1 MRKNRFWLSLSFAF
15 VLLLTLVGTGFGLF
29 YVGDTDPV
37 SVDNI
42 GTRVDDIEENYILK
56 DAGVGQESYYDVY
69 FFCTPYAAQVDPSR
83 LIELAPGT
91 GGNGYDSAVRFYW
104 WDGGTAAQESQPS
117 QSNYGQNGWRKIRVY
132 RSISAEQFNNIGTPV
147 AGKGNMSA
155 ESGGA
160 TPYWDCDTQ
169 NGQDKYWPLDF
180 SGWTANRQAAS
191 NTINF
196 NSGAYNQGNFDY
208 VDAFSPLS
216 QIDSGNEDGSTAE
229 NNVIY
234 LYPIFTTGKDY
245 SRSADLD
252 NTLHQQPAMR
262 LSFSY
267 SNGYEGKGHYFF
279 SQDGEDNSAM
289 YTYKNLIVGKDDLG
303 KYSFEVTPMSWSS
316 QYELGWRGWEKT
328 DTVSMSGAWASTG
341 NYQLVD
347 MPGTYNISVRLY
359 NQAYNRKN
367 EDLDSFASTS
377 YKNASES
384 PESGVVVKKYVLT
397 NIDLSASTKSAIES
411 DGCDIIENGGD
422 TSEAPTPWEDAT
434 LSFGLPSNH
443 SGYSGFLCYI
453 QVERVYEFHLLGGP
467 YGTFNY
473 DETQYFYEGEI
484 GVTDTDTDAKTR
496 TFGLNNVYFDASE
509 RTFTDTY
516 VGVGDENRIGIFR
529 NNVFTIDFMNT
540 VWANNIQAF
549 TADELAAINS
559 YATNNTYHEEKPNYV
574 SIDENGILQKAVA
587 KINST
592 DTDYDYELSNVSNP
606 EAVRTLLK
614 ITETGFYNF
623 RIQVKFKSTASTTD
637 LESYVESIKIA
648 VSPVKSDYFVKIYR
662 NDSFDR
668 LYSDASGKNGFIDH
682 NDHNGTLSGRN
693 ELLYVANFNEFGSP
707 LSEMRFRSPGNADNP
722 DAWVPYEEI
731 LRTYPTIRDHV
742 TKNAVDPNMILE
754 KNYVFYVSN

>member
-42 GTRVDDIEENYILK
+42 GTRVDDIEENYILE
-56 DAGVGQESYYDVY
+56 DAGVNQDNYYDVY

-83 LIELAPGT
+83 LIELAPGR

-147 AGKGNMSA
+147 AGKGNKEVENTDDPASN
-155 ESGGA
+155 
-160 TPYWDCDTQ
+160 YWDCDI
-169 NGQDKYWPLDF
+169 QDGVTKYWPLDF

-216 QIDSGNEDGSTAE
+216 QIDSGTEDGSQKDD
-229 NNVIY
+229 NKIY
-234 LYPIFTTGKDY
+234 LYPIFTTGKNYNRTQDV
-245 SRSADLD
+245 SNESSFS
-252 NTLHQQPAMR
+252 QQPAIR
-262 LSFSY
+262 LSFSNP
-267 SNGYEGKGHYFF
+267 NGYKGAGHYFF
-279 SQDGEDNSAM
+279 AQEKEDNEAI
-289 YTYKNLIVGKDDLG
+289 YTYKNLTIEEESDLS
-303 KYSFEVTPMSWSS
+303 KYNLEVTPMKWASTYHFRGN
-316 QYELGWRGWEKT
+316 QETIGW
-328 DTVSMSGAWASTG
+328 SGAWASTG

-347 MPGTYNISVRLY
+347 LPGTYNITVRLY
-359 NQAYNRKN
+359 NQAYNKRY
-367 EDLDSFASTS
+367 EDLNTFASNS
-377 YKNASES
+377 FQSASS
-384 PESGVVVKKYVLT
+384 VQESGVVVKTYVLT
-397 NIDLSASTKSAIES
+397 NIDLNASTRSEIES
-411 DGCDIIENGGD
+411 KGCDVIINYGKEDGKNLTPSSWTDAYREWFIDHNQNG
-422 TSEAPTPWEDAT
+422 
-434 LSFGLPSNH
+434 N
-443 SGYSGFLCYI
+443 SGFLCYI

-484 GVTDTDTDAKTR
+484 GVTDTDAKTR

-516 VGVGDENRIGIFR
+516 VGVGDENRIGTFR

-540 VWANNIQAF
+540 VWANNIQPF

-559 YATNNTYHEEKPNYV
+559 YANNVYQEQDPNYV
-574 SIDENGILQKAVA
+574 SIDDENESALLQTAVA
-587 KINST
+587 KINPN
-592 DTDYDYELSNVSNP
+592 DTDYDYQLSNVSRP

-614 ITETGFYNF
+614 ITETGYYNF
-623 RIQVKFKSTASTTD
+623 RIQVKFKSTTSTSN
-637 LESYVESIKIA
+637 LESYVDSIKIA

-662 NDSFDR
+662 NDNFGR
-668 LYSDASGKNGFIDH
+668 LYSDASGDHGFI
-682 NDHNGTLSGRN
+682 NHNGTLPSGN
-693 ELLYVANFNEFGSP
+693 ELLYTATFDEFGSP
-707 LSEMRFRSPGNADNP
+707 LSQIPFNSADNLETNKP
-722 DAWVPYEEI
+722 FDSI
-731 LRTYPTIRDHV
+731 LAEYGQIYDHV
-742 TKNAVDPNMILE
+742 THNLVDRNMIIE
-754 KNYVFYVSN
+754 KNCVFFVNQS

>member
-83 LIELAPGT
+83 LIELAPGS
-91 GGNGYDSAVRFYW
+91 GGNGYPSNVDYYW
-104 WDGGTAAQESQPS
+104 WDGDVSSAQERQSSQ
-117 QSNYGQNGWRKIRVY
+117 NNGWRKIRVY
-132 RSISAEQFNNIGTPV
+132 RSISVDQFDNIGTPV
-147 AGKGNMSA
+147 AGSDYYGWDSDT
-155 ESGGA
+155 SG
-160 TPYWDCDTQ
+160 
-169 NGQDKYWPLDF
+169 WPLDF
-180 SGWTANRQAAS
+180 SGWTANRSAAADII
-191 NTINF
+191 NTSSAN
-196 NSGAYNQGNFDY
+196 YNQGNFDY

-216 QIDSGNEDGSTAE
+216 QIDSGNVDGSGAN
-229 NNVIY
+229 NNVVF
-234 LYPIFTTGKDY
+234 LYPIFTTCKNYNKNNSEGKD
-245 SRSADLD
+245 LD
-252 NTLHQQPAMR
+252 SSSPQQPPVR
-262 LSFSY
+262 LMFSNP
-267 SNGYEGKGHYFF
+267 SGYEGEGHYFL
-279 SQDGEDNSAM
+279 SQEGQNNDSV
-289 YTYKNLIVGKDDLG
+289 YSYKNLTIGEDDLD
-303 KYSFEVTPMSWSS
+303 KFRLEVSTMKWTTRASFGGWSSSHEIEWTSSWSS
-316 QYELGWRGWEKT
+316 
-328 DTVSMSGAWASTG
+328 TG
-341 NYQLVD
+341 QTKLVD
-347 MPGTYNISVRLY
+347 LPGTYNISVRLY
-359 NQAYNRKN
+359 NQPYDKN
-367 EDLDSFASTS
+367 EDSLNS
-377 YKNASES
+377 YALSKYNEARE
-384 PESGVVVKKYVLT
+384 EDDFGVVVKELVLT
-397 NIDLSASTKSAIES
+397 NIDLTQETIGQMAR
-411 DGCDIIENGGD
+411 DGVAVTIDYGTTSQPGVKEKAPKAWVSSRGLRDGDINGI
-422 TSEAPTPWEDAT
+422 
-434 LSFGLPSNH
+434 
-443 SGYSGFLCYI
+443 SGFLCYI

-484 GVTDTDTDAKTR
+484 GVTDTDPKTR

-516 VGVGDENRIGIFR
+516 VGVGDENRIGTFR

-549 TADELAAINS
+549 TADELAEINS
-559 YATNNTYHEEKPNYV
+559 YATNTYHEEKPNYV

-623 RIQVKFKSTASTTD
+623 RIQVKFKSTTSTSN

-662 NDSFDR
+662 NNSFDR

-682 NDHNGTLSGRN
+682 NGTLSSGN

-707 LSEMRFRSPGNADNP
+707 LSEMDFRSPDSPGTS
-722 DAWVPYEEI
+722 VSYESI
-731 LRTYPTIRDHV
+731 LRTYRTIRDHV
-742 TKNAVDPNMILE
+742 TQNAVDPNMILE

>member
-42 GTRVDDIEENYILK
+42 GTRVDDIEENYILE
-56 DAGVGQESYYDVY
+56 DAGVNQDNYYDVY

-132 RSISAEQFNNIGTPV
+132 RSISVEQFNNIGTPV
-147 AGKGNMSA
+147 AGKGNMLVANTNDPASN
-155 ESGGA
+155 
-160 TPYWDCDTQ
+160 YWDCDTQ
-169 NGQDKYWPLDF
+169 NGATKYWPLDF

-252 NTLHQQPAMR
+252 DNLHQQPSMR
-262 LSFSY
+262 LSFSNP
-267 SNGYEGKGHYFF
+267 NGYEGKGHYFF
-279 SQDGEDNSAM
+279 SQDGEDNSAI
-289 YTYKNLIVGKDDLG
+289 YTYKNLIVDEEDLG

-316 QYELGWRGWEKT
+316 QYEFGWGWEKT

-347 MPGTYNISVRLY
+347 MAGTYNISVRLY

-367 EDLDSFASTS
+367 ESLDSFASDS
-377 YKNASES
+377 YKSASES
-384 PESGVVVKKYVLT
+384 PESGVVVKTYILT
-397 NIDLSASTKSAIES
+397 NIDLSTSTKSKIES
-411 DGCDIIENGGD
+411 DGCDIIINYGNGGG
-422 TSEAPTPWEDAT
+422 TSKAPTPWQDAT
-434 LSFGLPSNH
+434 HNIVSSSNH

-484 GVTDTDTDAKTR
+484 GVTDTDPKTR

-516 VGVGDENRIGIFR
+516 VGVGDENRIGTFR

-549 TADELAAINS
+549 TDDELAAINS
-559 YATNNTYHEEKPNYV
+559 HATNTYHEENPNYV

-592 DTDYDYELSNVSNP
+592 DTDYDYELSNVNSP

-614 ITETGFYNF
+614 INQTGFYNF

-682 NDHNGTLSGRN
+682 NGTLSSGN

-707 LSEMRFRSPGNADNP
+707 LSEMDFRSPDSPGTS
-722 DAWVPYEEI
+722 VSYESI
-731 LRTYPTIRDHV
+731 LRTYRTIRDHV

>member
-91 GGNGYDSAVRFYW
+91 GGNGYPSNVDYYW
-104 WDGGTAAQESQPS
+104 WDGDVSSAQER
-117 QSNYGQNGWRKIRVY
+117 QSSFNSHYQNNGWRKIRVY
-132 RSISAEQFNNIGTPV
+132 RSISVEQFNNIGTPV
-147 AGKGNMSA
+147 AGNDSYG
-155 ESGGA
+155 
-160 TPYWDCDTQ
+160 WDSDSTR
-169 NGQDKYWPLDF
+169 WPLDF

-245 SRSADLD
+245 SRGSNL
-252 NTLHQQPAMR
+252 NGVHQQASIR
-262 LSFSY
+262 LAFSNP
-267 SNGYEGKGHYFF
+267 NGYEDDGHYFF
-279 SQDGEDNSAM
+279 SQEGEDNKAT
-289 YTYKNLIVGKDDLG
+289 YTYKNLIVDEANLT
-303 KYSFEVTPMSWSS
+303 KYSLEVTPMAWASD
-316 QYELGWRGWEKT
+316 YNRNGNTETVGW
-328 DTVSMSGAWASTG
+328 SGAWASTG
-341 NYQLVD
+341 DYQIVD
-347 MPGTYNISVRLY
+347 MPGTYNITVRLY
-359 NQAYNRKN
+359 NQAYNT
-367 EDLDSFASTS
+367 EEEVLDDFAIESYTS
-377 YKNASES
+377 ALKSQEN
-384 PESGVVVKKYVLT
+384 GVVVKTYVLT
-397 NIDLSASTKSAIES
+397 NIELSPSTKSEIES
-411 DGCDIIENGGD
+411 DGCDIIISCGEDKG
-422 TSEAPTPWEDAT
+422 EVATPSSWKDAYHE
-434 LSFGLPSNH
+434 SSWLPPWGIDHNQN
-443 SGYSGFLCYI
+443 GYSGFFCYI

-484 GVTDTDTDAKTR
+484 GVTDTDAKTR

-516 VGVGDENRIGIFR
+516 VGVGDENRIGTFR

-559 YATNNTYHEEKPNYV
+559 YATNTYHEENPNYV
-574 SIDENGILQKAVA
+574 SIDENGLLQKAVA

>member
-83 LIELAPGT
+83 LIELAPGS
-91 GGNGYDSAVRFYW
+91 GGNGYPSNVDYYW
-104 WDGGTAAQESQPS
+104 WDGDVSSAQER
-117 QSNYGQNGWRKIRVY
+117 QSPFNSHYQNNGWRKIRVY
-132 RSISAEQFNNIGTPV
+132 RSISVDQFDNIGTPV
-147 AGKGNMSA
+147 AGSDYYGWDSDT
-155 ESGGA
+155 SG
-160 TPYWDCDTQ
+160 
-169 NGQDKYWPLDF
+169 WPLDF
-180 SGWTANRQAAS
+180 SGWTANRSAAADII
-191 NTINF
+191 NTSSAN
-196 NSGAYNQGNFDY
+196 YNQGNFDY

-216 QIDSGNEDGSTAE
+216 QIDSGNVDGSGAN
-229 NNVIY
+229 NNVVF
-234 LYPIFTTGKDY
+234 LYPIFTTCKNYNKNNSEGKD
-245 SRSADLD
+245 LD
-252 NTLHQQPAMR
+252 SSSPQQPPVR
-262 LSFSY
+262 LMFSNP
-267 SNGYEGKGHYFF
+267 SGYEGEGHYFL
-279 SQDGEDNSAM
+279 SQEGQNNDSV
-289 YTYKNLIVGKDDLG
+289 YSYKNLTIGEDDLD
-303 KYSFEVTPMSWSS
+303 KFRLEVSTMKWTTRASFGGWSSSHEIEWTSSWSS
-316 QYELGWRGWEKT
+316 
-328 DTVSMSGAWASTG
+328 TG
-341 NYQLVD
+341 QTKLVD
-347 MPGTYNISVRLY
+347 LPGTYNISVRLY
-359 NQAYNRKN
+359 NQPYDKN
-367 EDLDSFASTS
+367 EDSLNS
-377 YKNASES
+377 YALSKYNEARE
-384 PESGVVVKKYVLT
+384 EDDFGVVVKELVLT
-397 NIDLSASTKSAIES
+397 NIDLTQETIGQMAR
-411 DGCDIIENGGD
+411 DGVAVTIDYGTTSQPGVKEKAPKAWVSSRGLRDGDINGI
-422 TSEAPTPWEDAT
+422 
-434 LSFGLPSNH
+434 
-443 SGYSGFLCYI
+443 SGFLCYI

-484 GVTDTDTDAKTR
+484 GVTDTDPKTR

-516 VGVGDENRIGIFR
+516 VGVGDENRIGTFR

-549 TADELAAINS
+549 TADELAEINS
-559 YATNNTYHEEKPNYV
+559 YATNTYHEEKPNYV

-623 RIQVKFKSTASTTD
+623 RIQVKFKSTTSTSN

-662 NDSFDR
+662 NNSFDR

-682 NDHNGTLSGRN
+682 NGTLSSGN

-707 LSEMRFRSPGNADNP
+707 LSEMDFRSPDSPGTS
-722 DAWVPYEEI
+722 VSYESI
-731 LRTYPTIRDHV
+731 LRTYRTIRDHV
-742 TKNAVDPNMILE
+742 TQNAVDPNMILE

>member
-104 WDGGTAAQESQPS
+104 WNGGTAAQESQAS

-132 RSISAEQFNNIGTPV
+132 RSISIEQFNNIGTPV
-147 AGKGNMSA
+147 AGTDIYVDAGKPAS
-155 ESGGA
+155 EK
-160 TPYWDCDTQ
+160 WDCDHGSTA
-169 NGQDKYWPLDF
+169 WPLDF
-180 SGWTANRQAAS
+180 SGWTANRAAAS
-191 NTINF
+191 ATIDFNNTA
-196 NSGAYNQGNFDY
+196 SYNQGNFDY

-216 QIDSGNEDGSTAE
+216 QIDSGTEDGSE
-229 NNVIY
+229 KDDNVIY
-234 LYPIFTTGKDY
+234 LYPIFTTGKNY
-245 SRSADLD
+245 NRSGDLNND
-252 NTLHQQPAMR
+252 SHQQPAIC
-262 LSFSY
+262 LSFS
-267 SNGYEGKGHYFF
+267 NPTGYKGEGHYFF
-279 SQDGEDNSAM
+279 AQDGEDNNSV
-289 YTYKNLIVGKDDLG
+289 YSYKNLTINEGELN
-303 KYSFEVTPMSWSS
+303 KYSIEVTPMVWTTTRSIGWFEWTYDCSIGWSSSWSS
-316 QYELGWRGWEKT
+316 T
-328 DTVSMSGAWASTG
+328 GATPIV
-341 NYQLVD
+341 NL
-347 MPGTYNISVRLY
+347 PGTYDITIYLF
-359 NQAYNRKN
+359 NQAYDQNSDN
-367 EDLDSFASTS
+367 LDTYAINSF
-377 YKNASES
+377 ES
-384 PESGVVVKKYVLT
+384 AISKTEQGVVVNELVLT
-397 NIDLSASTKSAIES
+397 NINLSSSSRERMTAAGCNVIVNQSTKNPSVWNGKPSSSKAEGDSA
-411 DGCDIIENGGD
+411 
-422 TSEAPTPWEDAT
+422 
-434 LSFGLPSNH
+434 
-443 SGYSGFLCYI
+443 FLCYI

-484 GVTDTDTDAKTR
+484 GVTDTDPKTR

-516 VGVGDENRIGIFR
+516 VGVGDENRIGTFR

-549 TADELAAINS
+549 TADELAEINS
-559 YATNNTYHEEKPNYV
+559 YATNTYNEEKPNYV

-623 RIQVKFKSTASTTD
+623 RIQVKFKSTASTTA
-637 LESYVESIKIA
+637 LESYVDSIKIA
-648 VSPVKSDYFVKIYR
+648 VSPVKSDYFVKIYQ
-662 NDSFDR
+662 NDKFDR
-668 LYSDASGKNGFIDH
+668 LYSDTSGENGFIDH
-682 NDHNGTLSGRN
+682 NGKLSGGALSGN
-693 ELLYVANFNEFGSP
+693 KLLYVAYFNEFGSP
-707 LSEMRFRSPGNADNP
+707 LSSPNVWFLSLETGEQ
-722 DAWVPYEEI
+722 VLYGTI
-731 LRTYPTIRDHV
+731 QRTHRTIRDHV

>member
-42 GTRVDDIEENYILK
+42 GTRVDDIEENYILE
-56 DAGVGQESYYDVY
+56 DAGVNQDNYYDVY
-69 FFCTPYAAQVDPSR
+69 FFCTPYAAQVDPSQ
-83 LIELAPGT
+83 LIRLAPGT

-132 RSISAEQFNNIGTPV
+132 RSISVEQFNNIGTPV
-147 AGKGNMSA
+147 AGKGNMPA
-155 ESGGA
+155 EKGGA

-252 NTLHQQPAMR
+252 NNLHQQPAMR

-267 SNGYEGKGHYFF
+267 SNGYKGKGHYFF

-316 QYELGWRGWEKT
+316 QYERGWDWRWEKT

-359 NQAYNRKN
+359 NQAYNRKK

-397 NIDLSASTKSAIES
+397 NIDLSTSTKSAIES
-411 DGCDIIENGGD
+411 DGCDIIINYGD
-422 TSEAPTPWEDAT
+422 TSKAPTPWEDAT
-434 LSFGLPSNH
+434 HNLFPSNH

-484 GVTDTDTDAKTR
+484 GVTDTDPKTR

-516 VGVGDENRIGIFR
+516 VGVGDEGNRIGTFR

-549 TADELAAINS
+549 TADELAEINS
-559 YATNNTYHEEKPNYV
+559 YATNTYHEEKPNYV

-614 ITETGFYNF
+614 INQTGFYNF
-623 RIQVKFKSTASTTD
+623 RIQVKFKSTASTTA
-637 LESYVESIKIA
+637 LESYVDSIKIA
-648 VSPVKSDYFVKIYR
+648 VSPVKSDYFVKIYQ
-662 NDSFDR
+662 NDKFDR
-668 LYSDASGKNGFIDH
+668 LYSDTSGENGFIDH
-682 NDHNGTLSGRN
+682 NGKLSGGALSGN
-693 ELLYVANFNEFGSP
+693 KLLYVAYFNEFGSP
-707 LSEMRFRSPGNADNP
+707 LSSPNVRFLSLETGEQ
-722 DAWVPYEEI
+722 VLYGTI
-731 LRTYPTIRDHV
+731 QKTYCTIRDHV

>member
-1 MRKNRFWLSLSFAF
+1 MRKNRFWLSLSFVF

-83 LIELAPGT
+83 LIELAPGS
-91 GGNGYDSAVRFYW
+91 GGNGYPSNVDYYW
-104 WDGGTAAQESQPS
+104 WDGGDSSAQER
-117 QSNYGQNGWRKIRVY
+117 QSSFNSHDQNNGWRKIRVY
-132 RSISAEQFNNIGTPV
+132 RSISVKQFNNIGTPV
-147 AGKGNMSA
+147 AGNDSQG
-155 ESGGA
+155 
-160 TPYWDCDTQ
+160 WDSDSTR
-169 NGQDKYWPLDF
+169 WPLDF

-245 SRSADLD
+245 SRSSNLNGA
-252 NTLHQQPAMR
+252 HQQASIR
-262 LSFSY
+262 LAFSNP
-267 SNGYEGKGHYFF
+267 NGYKDDGHYFF
-279 SQDGEDNSAM
+279 SQEGEDNKAT
-289 YTYKNLIVGKDDLG
+289 YTYKNLIVDEANLT
-303 KYSFEVTPMSWSS
+303 KYSLEVTPMKWASD
-316 QYELGWRGWEKT
+316 YNRNGNTETVGW
-328 DTVSMSGAWASTG
+328 SGAWASTG
-341 NYQLVD
+341 DYQIVD
-347 MPGTYNISVRLY
+347 MPGTYNITVRLY
-359 NQAYNRKN
+359 NQAYNKKEEN
-367 EDLDSFASTS
+367 LDDFAAESYTS
-377 YKNASES
+377 ALES
-384 PESGVVVKKYVLT
+384 QENGVVVKTYVLT
-397 NIDLSASTKSAIES
+397 NIDLSTSTKSEIES
-411 DGCDIIENGGD
+411 DGCDIIISYGEDKGVVATPSSWKDAYHESSWWPPGGID
-422 TSEAPTPWEDAT
+422 H
-434 LSFGLPSNH
+434 NQN
-443 SGYSGFLCYI
+443 GYSGFFCCI

-484 GVTDTDTDAKTR
+484 GVTDTDAKTR

-516 VGVGDENRIGIFR
+516 VGVGDENRIGTFR

-559 YATNNTYHEEKPNYV
+559 YATNTYNEENPNYV

-662 NDSFDR
+662 NNSFDR

-682 NDHNGTLSGRN
+682 NGTLSSGN

-707 LSEMRFRSPGNADNP
+707 LSEMDFRSPDSPGTS
-722 DAWVPYEEI
+722 VSYESI
-731 LRTYPTIRDHV
+731 LRTYRTIRDHV
-742 TKNAVDPNMILE
+742 TQNAVDPNMILE

>member
-1 MRKNRFWLSLSFAF
+1 MRKNRFWLSLSFAL

-91 GGNGYDSAVRFYW
+91 GDNGYSHNVNYYW
-104 WDGGTAAQESQPS
+104 WDGDYSSAQESQS
-117 QSNYGQNGWRKIRVY
+117 SFNSHYQNNGWRKIRVY
-132 RSISAEQFNNIGTPV
+132 RSISVDQFDNIGTPV
-147 AGKGNMSA
+147 AGSDDYGWDSDT
-155 ESGGA
+155 SG
-160 TPYWDCDTQ
+160 
-169 NGQDKYWPLDF
+169 WPLDF
-180 SGWTANRQAAS
+180 SGWTANRSVAADII
-191 NTINF
+191 NTSSAN
-196 NSGAYNQGNFDY
+196 YNQGNFDY

-216 QIDSGNEDGSTAE
+216 QIDSGNVDGSGAN
-229 NNVIY
+229 NNVVF
-234 LYPIFTTGKDY
+234 LYPIFTTCKNYNKNNSEGKN
-245 SRSADLD
+245 LD
-252 NTLHQQPAMR
+252 SSSPQQPPVR
-262 LSFSY
+262 LMFSNP
-267 SNGYEGKGHYFF
+267 SGYKGEGHYFL
-279 SQDGEDNSAM
+279 SQEGQNNDSV
-289 YTYKNLIVGKDDLG
+289 YSYKNLTIGEDDLD
-303 KYSFEVTPMSWSS
+303 KFRLEVSTMKWTTKASFGGWSSSHEIEWTSSWSS
-316 QYELGWRGWEKT
+316 
-328 DTVSMSGAWASTG
+328 TG
-341 NYQLVD
+341 QTKLVD
-347 MPGTYNISVRLY
+347 LPGTYNISVRLY
-359 NQAYNRKN
+359 NQPYDKN
-367 EDLDSFASTS
+367 EDSLNS
-377 YKNASES
+377 YALSKYNEARE
-384 PESGVVVKKYVLT
+384 EDDFGVVVKELVLT
-397 NIDLSASTKSAIES
+397 NIDLSQETIGQMARDGVAVTIDYGTTSTPGKKEETPKAWVSS
-411 DGCDIIENGGD
+411 RGLMDGDINGI
-422 TSEAPTPWEDAT
+422 
-434 LSFGLPSNH
+434 
-443 SGYSGFLCYI
+443 SGFLCYI

-484 GVTDTDTDAKTR
+484 GVTDTDAKTR

-516 VGVGDENRIGIFR
+516 VGVGDENRIGTFR

-540 VWANNIQAF
+540 VWANNIQPF

-559 YATNNTYHEEKPNYV
+559 YATNTYNEENPNYV

-682 NDHNGTLSGRN
+682 NGTLSSGN

-707 LSEMRFRSPGNADNP
+707 LSEMDFRSPDSPGTS
-722 DAWVPYEEI
+722 VSYESI
-731 LRTYPTIRDHV
+731 LRTYRTIRDHV